1 MLKFDLSNIKGD
13 FFGGIAAGVVALPV
27 ALAFGA
33 AAEMDPINGL
43 YGAMILGF
51 FAAFVG
57 GTQTLISNPTG
68 PMAVVTGLIVATQ
81 IQSFGSLEKAT
92 PTILLIFFT
101 AGAIQMLL
109 GLLKVGKYVSYIP
122 HPVVSGFM
130 SGIGGII
137 IILQLKKFFG
147 IEGFD
152 PSSIETIVT
161 VKESLGI
168 EGSHKVLES
177 LLGIPHFLENANWY
191 SVILAL
197 ATILIIKYFP
207 KITTKVPSALIA
219 LIIVTAFSYLL
230 GWNKTESGG
239 FVSIIGDI
247 PSKLPSPHWEMFSD
261 FEIAKLGVILT
272 SGFSL
277 AALGIIDSL
286 LTSVV
291 ADKLTKTK
299 HNSDKELFG
308 QGLGNM
314 LASLFGGIPG
324 AGTTPATVLNISSG
338 GRSRLSGMIHAIFL
352 LLIILIGGPIAAQ
365 IPNAVLA
372 GVLIMVGISILDF
385 SAIKN
390 FKIIPARD
398 NGVMIFVLFFTIF
411 VDLLYAVGL
420 GLVLAALFF
429 MKKMADV
436 VEGNSKDSRVDRLVD
451 LLISDFGD
459 SERFK
464 SQVYVKN
471 LRGPVFFGFAS
482 RFQDSVEEIPNEVKD
497 VKAVLLNLSGVTY
510 MDQSGLYTFE
520 EAVARLHDKN
530 INVCISEASDEVLDL
545 LRGINVVPNLVDE
558 NHIFSSVEEC
568 IMWLHEPGHID
579 NKFEGDDDLYIPSA
593 YTPNGDGINDEWQLR
608 NIDRYPNCFIKI
620 WTRENKQIFESK
632 GYKIQWEG
640 IYEGKMLPADRYH
653 YEVDLYGDG
662 KEIIKGDVTIF
673 R

>member
-1 MLKFDLSNIKGD
+1 MLKFNFSNLKGD

-33 AAEMDPINGL
+33 AAEMNPINGL

-81 IQSFGSLEKAT
+81 IKMFGSLEAAT
-92 PTILLIFFT
+92 PTILLIFFA

-147 IEGFD
+147 IDNFD
-152 PSSIETIVT
+152 PSQIELIIS
-161 VKESLGI
+161 VKDTLGI
-168 EGSHKVLES
+168 EGGHKVLES
-177 LLGIPHFLENANWY
+177 LLGIPYFLENASWY

-197 ATILIIKYFP
+197 ATILIIKFFP
-207 KITTKVPSALIA
+207 KVTTKVPSALVA
-219 LIIVTAFSYLL
+219 LIIVTAFSYFA
-230 GWNKTESGG
+230 GWNEKPE
-239 FVSIIGDI
+239 VSIIGNI
-247 PSKLPSPHWEMFSD
+247 PSKLPSPRVEEMFAG
-261 FEIAKLGVILT
+261 FNIASLGVILT

-299 HNSDKELFG
+299 HNSDRELFG

-314 LASLFGGIPG
+314 IASIFGGIPG

-338 GRSRLSGMIHAIFL
+338 GRTKLSGMIASLFL

-372 GVLIMVGISILDF
+372 GVLIMVGVSILDF
-385 SAIKN
+385 SAVRN
-390 FKIIPARD
+390 FKIIPTRD
-398 NGVMIFVLFFTIF
+398 NGVMLFVLFFTIF

-451 LLISDFGD
+451 LLISDFED
-459 SERFK
+459 SESFK

-482 RFQDSVEEIPNEVKD
+482 RFQESIEDIPKEVEN

-520 EAVARLHDKN
+520 EAVSRLHDKN
-530 INVCISEASDEVLDL
+530 INVCISEASDEVLEL
-545 LRGINVVPNLVDE
+545 LRGINIVPNLVDE

-568 IMWLHEPGHID
+568 IMWLHVPGHID
-579 NKFEGDDDLYIPSA
+579 NIFEGDDELYIPSA
-593 YTPNGDGINDEWQLR
+593 YTPNGDGINDEWELR
-608 NIDRYPNCFIKI
+608 NIDKYPSCIIKI
-620 WTRENKQIFESK
+620 WTREHRLIFEDV
-632 GYKIQWEG
+632 GYKIPWEG
-640 IYEGKMLPADRYH
+640 IHEDKILPADRYH
-653 YEVDLYGDG
+653 YEIDLYGDR
-662 KEIIKGDVTIF
+662 KEVLKGNVTIF